1 MRDILSSAEFWS
13 GFAFILVVGMFIRPL
28 LRGLNKWTEKQV
40 ALIRQEQNT
49 ARDVLKKAEEMKKK
63 YEKAYQNRFIE
74 KQKLMREADN
84 EIILLDEET
93 HQLTT
98 DRINHKKQEIELRLK
113 MIEENGRQDIKS
125 KLLTQILTD
134 TRRHLKKQEAD
145 EDIEKVLQQAMNI
158 LDKKGKELLGAE

>member
-13 GFAFILVVGMFIRPL
+13 GFAFVLVIGLFVRPL
-28 LRGLNKWTEKQV
+28 LRRLNKWTEKQV

-49 ARDVLKKAEEMKKK
+49 AQDALKKAEEMKKK

-74 KQKLMREADN
+74 KQKLIREADN

-125 KLLTQILTD
+125 KLLTQILVE
-134 TRRHLKKQEAD
+134 TRRHLKKKETD
-145 EDIEKVLQQAMNI
+145 EDIGEVLQNAIKI
-158 LDKKGKELLGAE
+158 LDKQGQQLLEL